1 MKTPGMIERL
11 RDHWLTIDSRSVGL
25 FRATIGI
32 VLLLHFADRWSSSSD
47 FYGSKGVFPAT
58 LVSSANEIP
67 RFPTALTLIERQPF
81 GMTVYFVVATGAL
94 AALTVGL
101 FTRWSA
107 LLSLVVFSSL
117 AHRNPYVLIGGDYVL
132 GSMLLWMQVLP
143 VGDRF
148 SLDALRRRRC
158 GCELPDA
165 RSMSPSRRSIAAFGV
180 VLQLGLIYLA
190 SAWQKTGS
198 TWWQDGTALAH
209 VLGMQR
215 FLRPGA
221 ELVSQLPDSW
231 LSFLTR
237 AVLVFEYL
245 VLPLI
250 LLPMARPWLRRAAL
264 LGLVALHLGIAFV
277 LDAGVFSITMLA
289 CLPLLVSKED
299 WDWAVRFAGRIGRPS
314 SDFCPA
320 TAAKCCRV
328 FHAQVA
334 VRKRAHDVLCI
345 EAPPPA
351 LCRGFNGFCAT
362 ESLSASSAKAV
373 EPLGQAQ
380 GRLQTASCA
389 VTELA
394 SLWLLLGMVAANY
407 NINFA
412 VANRGVSLSPLDLPQ
427 RFAAAYQ
434 RWDMFTPDAP
444 KCDPQ
449 LLVRVRMLDGRLLAL
464 QPDDE
469 SLAVGTDL
477 APRFRS
483 FAWRIY
489 IWHAI
494 LQLDPKRQAE
504 VEPLRTELCR
514 FITREW
520 AATGRPAH
528 EIFTVELWARSVPT
542 RPLPGQP
549 SSTAE
554 PSWISSLDL
563 AAERRERLAQR

>member
-1 MKTPGMIERL
+1 MKNPGTIERL

-25 FRATIGI
+25 FRAAIGI
-32 VLLLHFADRWSSSSD
+32 VLLLHFSDRWSSSDD
-47 FYGSKGVFPAT
+47 FYGPTGVFPAT

-67 RFPTALTLIERQPF
+67 RFPTVLTLIEQHPF
-81 GMTVYFVVATGAL
+81 GMTVFFVVAIGAL
-94 AALTVGL
+94 TALTVGL

-148 SLDALRRRRC
+148 SLDALRRCRWGR
-158 GCELPDA
+158 ELPDA
-165 RSMSPSRRSIAAFGV
+165 RSMSPSRPSIAAFGV
-180 VLQLGLIYLA
+180 LLQLGLIYLA

-198 TWWQDGTALAH
+198 TWWQDGTALSH

-221 ELVSQLPDSW
+221 ELVGQLPESW
-231 LSFLTR
+231 LAFLTR

-250 LLPMARPWLRRAAL
+250 LLPLARPWFRRVAL
-264 LGLVALHLGIAFV
+264 LGLAALHLGIASV

-289 CLPLLVSKED
+289 CLPLLLSKDD
-299 WDWAVRFAGRIGRPS
+299 WDGAVRLVAGCNEQPS
-314 SDFCPA
+314 SVLRRETAVTPRRWIA
-320 TAAKCCRV
+320 T
-328 FHAQVA
+328 
-334 VRKRAHDVLCI
+334 RA
-345 EAPPPA
+345 
-351 LCRGFNGFCAT
+351 
-362 ESLSASSAKAV
+362 
-373 EPLGQAQ
+373 
-380 GRLQTASCA
+380 A
-389 VTELA
+389 VTELV

-412 VANRGVSLSPLDLPQ
+412 VANREVSLSPLDLPQ

-444 KCDPQ
+444 KCDAQ

-464 QPDDE
+464 QHDDE

-494 LQLDPKRQAE
+494 LQYDPQRRTE
-504 VEPLRTELCR
+504 TESLRTEFCR
-514 FITREW
+514 FITREL
-520 AATGRPAH
+520 AEAERPLDG
-528 EIFTVELWARSVPT
+528 IFTVELWSRSVPT
-542 RPLPGQP
+542 RIRAGRPA
-549 SSTAE
+549 SEAE
-554 PSWISSLDL
+554 PSWVSSLDL
-563 AAERRERLAQR
+563 SAERRERLARR